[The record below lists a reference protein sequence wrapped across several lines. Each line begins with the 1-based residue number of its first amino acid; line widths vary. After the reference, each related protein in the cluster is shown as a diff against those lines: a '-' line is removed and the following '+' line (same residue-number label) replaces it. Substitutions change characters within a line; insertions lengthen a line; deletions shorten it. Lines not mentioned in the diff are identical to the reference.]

1 MEDLSHQNI
10 IQVRD
15 NADIL
20 ITKKEINQAIDLVAK
35 DIETSLENEVPI
47 ILCVMKGGLMFTAAL
62 MQRISS
68 PMVLDYIHVDR
79 YRNRTQG
86 SSIHWHK
93 EPDTTLKDR
102 IVIIV
107 DDILDEGYTL
117 QELIAYCHAKGA
129 KKVLSA
135 VLLKKNLSKT
145 PVKVVPDFIGLEVA
159 DRYVFGWGMDYKGYL
174 RNLSSIYA
182 IARNDSRE

>member
-1 MEDLSHQNI
+1 MEDLTQQDI
-10 IQVRD
+10 TKVRV
-15 NADIL
+15 NADVL
-20 ITKKEINQAIDLVAK
+20 ISEHEINQAIDSIAK
-35 DIETSLENEVPI
+35 NIESQLDSEVPI
-47 ILCVMKGGLMFTAAL
+47 LLCVMKGGLMFTAAL

-68 PMVLDYIHVDR
+68 PMILDYVHVDR
-79 YRNRTQG
+79 YRNKTQG
-86 SSIHWHK
+86 SSIHWYK
-93 EPDTTLKDR
+93 EPDTSLDGR

-117 QELIAYCHAKGA
+117 QELIAYCEAKGA

-135 VLLKKNLSKT
+135 VLLKKKLSET
-145 PVKVVPDFIGLEVA
+145 PTSVKPDFIGLEVS

-182 IARNDSRE
+182 ITESDS

>member
-1 MEDLSHQNI
+1 MDELSHQEI
-10 IQVRD
+10 VQVRQ
-15 NADIL
+15 NADVL
-20 ITKKEINQAIDLVAK
+20 IDEGEINKAIDEVAKEI
-35 DIETSLENEVPI
+35 ESSLNNEIPI
-47 ILCVMKGGLMFTAAL
+47 ILCVMKGGLMFTSAL
-62 MQRISS
+62 MQRIAS
-68 PMVLDYIHVDR
+68 PMILDYVHVDR
-79 YRNRTQG
+79 YRNKTQG

-93 EPDTTLKDR
+93 EPDTSLADQT
-102 IVIIV
+102 VIIV

-135 VLLKKNLSKT
+135 VLLKKKLSNT
-145 PVKVVPDFIGLEVA
+145 PADVTPDFTGLEVT

-182 IARNDSRE
+182 ISQKD